1 LIEDFVA
8 CSPDQSKELSQMEMQ
23 KLAVKFMDMTTNL
36 DKFNYM
42 ERYNSRHATRLDM
55 SEE

>member
-1 LIEDFVA
+1 
-8 CSPDQSKELSQMEMQ
+8 MQ